1 MKFIINIANEN
12 IHKSGIYKISNDITS
27 EIYIGSTNDFIRR
40 AKQHEYKIKLRKHN
54 SKINHLLKIYPDI
67 IFTFSILEISTDY
80 KKLEYD
86 YIHKLNTV
94 EHGLNILN
102 NPDDYK
108 LLYVYKHPQKKEK
121 FKVKL
126 IKKVLPIENYI
137 TGYVRKKKRRK
148 LFNEPRIVSDA
159 LLYFPHKLYF

>member
-1 MKFIINIANEN
+1 MKFIIDILEEN
-12 IHKSGIYKISNDITS
+12 IHKSGIYKISNDITN
-27 EIYIGSTNDFIRR
+27 EIYIGSTNNFIHR

-54 SKINHLLKIYPDI
+54 RKINHLLKIYPNI

-94 EHGLNILN
+94 ECGLNILN

-108 LLYVYKHPQKKEK
+108 LLYVYNHPKEK

-126 IKKVLPIENYI
+126 IEKVLPIENYI
-137 TGYVRKKKRRK
+137 TGYVRKKKKRK
-148 LFNEPRIVSDA
+148 LFNEPRIISDA
-159 LLYFPHKLYF
+159 LRYFPHKLYF